1 MNKYLQVL
9 SGGVLLTNVSLASA
23 FQCYLTLMKDSCWTN
38 YNVTVTVTDTKTNQ
52 VLTTVIVAQGSQ
64 WYRQSF
70 TCQPGQNLM
79 FQATFLPVFWQSDQG
94 RVFSGSHYWQL
105 PAAVQGNDT
114 AWNVPLCY
122 PADFSEVPLP
132 PDATGNCQCSTK
144 GIPPLE
150 AS

>member
-1 MNKYLQVL
+1 MNRCL
-9 SGGVLLTNVSLASA
+9 SFVSGCWLFAVSTLASA

-52 VLTTVIVAQGSQ
+52 VLTTVVVAQGSQ
-64 WYRQSF
+64 WYRQRF
-70 TCQPGQNLM
+70 DCQPGQNLM
-79 FQATFLPVFWQSDQG
+79 FQATFLPVFWQTDQG

-105 PAAVQGNDT
+105 PATVQNNAT
-114 AWNVPLCY
+114 AWNIPICY

-132 PDATGNCQCSTK
+132 PDAKGNCQCTSQD
-144 GIPPLE
+144 IPPLS